1 MDENGV
7 PLDVKFHLEI
17 IAFQPSFYDIGN
29 VCGTE
34 DAATDVTVTIT
45 VTFTL
50 ICYWSRQ
57 LYIKGN
63 ATSKSKQ
70 NSTACQIEIRKLATV
85 LWVETTQQSPNID
98 PADEDADY
106 IAKVDM
112 DNLDLA

>member
-45 VTFTL
+45 VTFAL
-50 ICYWSRQ
+50 ICYWSR
-57 LYIKGN
+57 
-63 ATSKSKQ
+63 
-70 NSTACQIEIRKLATV
+70 
-85 LWVETTQQSPNID
+85 
-98 PADEDADY
+98 
-106 IAKVDM
+106 
-112 DNLDLA
+112 